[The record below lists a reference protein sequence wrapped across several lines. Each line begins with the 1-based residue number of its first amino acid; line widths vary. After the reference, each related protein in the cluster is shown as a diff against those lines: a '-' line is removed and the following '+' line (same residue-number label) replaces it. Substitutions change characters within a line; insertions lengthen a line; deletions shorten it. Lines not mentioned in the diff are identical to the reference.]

1 MSLKRAAV
9 LAVLAACL
17 WAVTPAARAQEEA
30 AEEARPAAPARPAQ
44 RAPRRGA
51 VARRYRPSANRGSY
65 DPINR
70 YFYRPGGG
78 ANQVAI
84 TINEP
89 GKAPMTIYVHPPAG
103 QRMPPQYYWS
113 LVHQMRSARAV
124 AARREPAPE
133 APDAGPQPAAL
144 PPAAVAARPGGAAR
158 APVEAQP
165 AAARPKLPAA
175 KPVGGQFPSRLSPML
190 GGPENVSLL
199 FALGEAKLRL
209 GRFGEALA
217 AFQRCCA
224 DEPVNGPARMA
235 LAVAM
240 VGVQQSVRAAEQLRL
255 GIEAMPDL
263 STVRMDPAEAFSV
276 PDRYTAAIQDLAGQG
291 GNADA
296 TFMLAFHYFITG
308 DGARAAELLTDAG
321 DDDAAVVL
329 LRDAA
334 RERGTRIAE
343 PKAE

>member
-17 WAVTPAARAQEEA
+17 WAATPAARAQEEA
-30 AEEARPAAPARPAQ
+30 ADEVPARPAP
-44 RAPRRGA
+44 RAPAARVRTAPRRGV
-51 VARRYRPSANRGSY
+51 VAQRYRPPVNRGFY
-65 DPINR
+65 DPING

-78 ANQVAI
+78 GSQVSV
-84 TINEP
+84 TVNEP
-89 GKAPMTIYVHPPAG
+89 GKAPMTIYVQPPAG
-103 QRMPPQYYWS
+103 RRMPPQYYWN
-113 LVHQMRSARAV
+113 LVRQMRNAREAPV
-124 AARREPAPE
+124 RREPAPR
-133 APDAGPQPAAL
+133 APAAGPQPAAL
-144 PPAAVAARPGGAAR
+144 PRVAVQPPAT
-158 APVEAQP
+158 AQP
-165 AAARPKLPAA
+165 ADARPKRPAPQPA
-175 KPVGGQFPSRLSPML
+175 GGQFPSRLSPML

-209 GRFGEALA
+209 GRFGEAMA

-235 LAVAM
+235 LALAL

-255 GIEAMPDL
+255 GIEAVPDL

-276 PDRYTAAIQDLAGQG
+276 PDRYTAAIRDLAGQG

-296 TFMLAFHYFITG
+296 TLMLAFHYFITG

-321 DDDAAVVL
+321 DDDPAVVL